1 MGRSLS
7 FLCVTLLAA
16 AVPLCQSFA
25 AKVPSSIRT
34 TATSA
39 TSSKSQLWAA
49 AEEAGCT
56 TESKENY
63 DIVKVDLSDG
73 RDYPIYIGTGYEDKE
88 GASRFFIYGV
98 VNPFSYQGIKVALKT
113 AFCSRLLLLF
123 IFFIS
128 PLLSPGNLLG
138 CSLLI

>member
-34 TATSA
+34 TTS
-39 TSSKSQLWAA
+39 TGNSQLWAA
-49 AEEAGCT
+49 TEEAGCT

-88 GASRFFIYGV
+88 GASRG
-98 VNPFSYQGIKVALKT
+98 
-113 AFCSRLLLLF
+113 
-123 IFFIS
+123 
-128 PLLSPGNLLG
+128 
-138 CSLLI
+138 